1 MEARQIF
8 IPFRKTCVNNN

>member
-8 IPFRKTCVNNN
+8 IPFRKMCVNNN